1 MTNSTTT
8 NHKEAL
14 IAETDIPATPER
26 CMHLSFR
33 LRRMA
38 LRMRCHMYPYRKECK
53 TDGRQMEHGIG
64 NDHLALSYTHD
75 GVER

>member
-1 MTNSTTT
+1 
-8 NHKEAL
+8 
-14 IAETDIPATPER
+14 
-26 CMHLSFR
+26 
-33 LRRMA
+33 
-38 LRMRCHMYPYRKECK
+38 MYPYRKECK